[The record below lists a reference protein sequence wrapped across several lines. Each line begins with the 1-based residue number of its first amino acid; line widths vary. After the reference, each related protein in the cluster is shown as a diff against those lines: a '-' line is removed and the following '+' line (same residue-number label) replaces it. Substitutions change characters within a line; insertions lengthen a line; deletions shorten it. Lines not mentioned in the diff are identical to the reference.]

1 MASPSQR
8 KASASHRRRSTAR
21 GLVRVEVQ
29 TTPADTA
36 LIRQI
41 AQELRGDAQRAG
53 LLREKLKAS
62 LGAQRARTA
71 FDIFGSDLPD
81 ETFDDVFERDRGT
94 GWRDVEL

>member
-41 AQELRGDAQRAG
+41 ARELRGDAQRAR

-62 LGAQRARTA
+62 LGTQRAKTA

-81 ETFDDVFERDRGT
+81 EAFEGVFEREPSP